1 MKTQQ
6 WLTLAFIALFSTTI
20 HAEETT
26 TDADVASKMKV
37 ETIRVTD
44 DFGTIEEERV
54 AAMRSEIRYV
64 PADGEGG
71 YNLVDSV
78 SSQGKSQ
85 NAHQNRDMM
94 IPSWN
99 VFSW

>member
-6 WLTLAFIALFSTTI
+6 WLTLAFITLLTATAHADETI
-20 HAEETT
+20 
-26 TDADVASKMKV
+26 TDADIVSKVKM

-44 DFGTIEEERV
+44 NFGTIEEERV

-64 PADGEGG
+64 PTDGGSG

>member
-6 WLTLAFIALFSTTI
+6 WLTLAFITLFTAAT
-20 HAEETT
+20 HADETT
-26 TDADVASKMKV
+26 TDADIASKLKV

-44 DFGTIEEERV
+44 NFGTIEEERV
-54 AAMRSEIRYV
+54 PAMRSEIRYV
-64 PADGEGG
+64 PTDGEGG

-99 VFSW
+99 LFSW

>member
-1 MKTQQ
+1 MTTQQ
-6 WLTLAFIALFSTTI
+6 WLTLAFITLFTATTHADDSTNVDSAKKI
-20 HAEETT
+20 
-26 TDADVASKMKV
+26 KV

-44 DFGTIEEERV
+44 NFGTIEEERV

-64 PADGEGG
+64 PANGEGG
-71 YNLVDSV
+71 YHLVDSFN
-78 SSQGKSQ
+78 SQGKSQ
-85 NAHQNRDMM
+85 NAHQSRGML

>member
-6 WLTLAFIALFSTTI
+6 WLTLALLALLTTAT
-20 HAEETT
+20 HADETT
-26 TDADVASKMKV
+26 TDADIPSKMKV

-64 PADGEGG
+64 PSSGAGG

-85 NAHQNRDMM
+85 NAHQSRDML
-94 IPSWN
+94 IPSWD

>member
-1 MKTQQ
+1 MTTKY
-6 WLTLAFIALFSTTI
+6 WLTLPLIALLTATA
-20 HAEETT
+20 HADEAT
-26 TDADVASKMKV
+26 TDADVANKLKM

-44 DFGTIEEERV
+44 NFGTIEEERV
-54 AAMRSEIRYV
+54 QAMRTEIRYV
-64 PADGEGG
+64 PTDGEGG

-99 VFSW
+99 LFSW